1 MGSAAV
7 SVVHL
12 VRLSAV
18 AGLLVAAMVLATAG
32 GGAVVARD
40 AARSALQM
48 PEGFAPSGM
57 MQQSVLLDAD
67 GEEFATVHDRRR
79 EAVALDAIAPVMRRA
94 VLAVEDRRFYEHAG
108 VDMRAVFRAA
118 LATLGGSTQ
127 GGSTITQQYVKNVL
141 VEAAETPEQ
150 AARATETTL
159 ARKIRELRYA
169 LGVESALPKERILEG
184 YLNISYFGNGAY
196 GVQAAAQRYFG
207 VDAADLDAVQAAT
220 LAGLVKG
227 PAVYD
232 PVERPEAALDRRAT
246 VLHSMAE
253 VGVISEEEAESAADR
268 PLGLDMTPLG
278 GGCFESDHPY
288 FCEYV
293 IAWIENDPRF
303 GATAEERA
311 RWVRR
316 SGLTI
321 RTTLDPDAQQAAQ
334 RAVDRHVPR
343 HADAGKVA
351 VQAMVEPGTGDVTA
365 MAQNREYGFDGDE
378 PDQTS
383 LNFAVDAGHGGGTGF
398 QAGSVFK
405 AYTVAA
411 ALEKRMGVAT
421 TFDSPESTTVTGQ
434 RTCSGERL
442 GEWKVRNSGDSDE
455 GRQDMEEGVKHSSNT
470 YFAQLQKRVGL
481 CDTVRMA
488 ERLGAK
494 RADGKPFGEWNSFTL
509 GDQEVAPL
517 DVAVSYATLAARGVR
532 CEPRPVAEIVAA
544 DGEEHPVDPVCERA
558 LEEATADAVNDVMRA
573 PLTDGGTAHGLAPG
587 RPAAGKTGTTDAFAA
602 AWFAGY
608 TPDLASAVAV
618 GDPRGGARHPL
629 RGVSIGGR
637 YHSVVYGSTIPGP
650 IWRDGIRGALR
661 GTDATAFPEP
671 RPSALRPGFSVGSAP
686 RRQPGPPVPDVRGR
700 SFEEAEAVLEKV
712 GFRVREGGVRVPSE
726 HGEGMV
732 ASTNPSAGTPL
743 PEGAVVNI
751 FRSRPA

>member
-1 MGSAAV
+1 MASAAG

-18 AGLLVAAMVLATAG
+18 AGLLVAAMVLVTVG

-40 AARSALQM
+40 AVRSALRM
-48 PEGFAPSGM
+48 PEAFDPSAM
-57 MQQSVLLDAD
+57 VQQSVLLDAD
-67 GEEFATVHDRRR
+67 GREFATVHDRRR
-79 EAVALDAIAPVMRRA
+79 EAVRLEEIAPVMRAA
-94 VLAVEDRRFYEHAG
+94 VLAVEDRRFYAHSG
-108 VDMRAVFRAA
+108 LDLRAVFRAA
-118 LATLGGSTQ
+118 LATLEGRTQ

-141 VEAAETPEQ
+141 VEAADTPEQ
-150 AARATETTL
+150 AERATETTL

-169 LGVESALPKERILEG
+169 LGVEAALSKDRILEG

-207 VDAADLDAVQAAT
+207 VDAADLSAVQAAT

-227 PAVYD
+227 PSVYD
-232 PVERPEAALDRRAT
+232 PVEHPEQALDRRAT
-246 VLHSMAE
+246 VLSGMAE
-253 VGVISEEEAESAADR
+253 VGVLTEEEARRAADS

-278 GGCFESDHPY
+278 GGCYESDHPY
-288 FCEYV
+288 FCTYV
-293 IAWIENDPRF
+293 LSWIENDPRF
-303 GATAEERA
+303 GADAEERA

-316 SGLTI
+316 AGLRI
-321 RTTLDPDAQQAAQ
+321 RTTLDPGAQRAAQ

-343 HADAGKVA
+343 GADAGKVA
-351 VQAMVEPGTGDVTA
+351 VQAMVEPGTGDVVA
-365 MAQNREYGFDGDE
+365 MAQNREYGFDGQD

-383 LNFAVDAGHGGGTGF
+383 INFAVDAGHGGGTGF

-411 ALEKRMGVAT
+411 ALEERMGVGTSFEAPDT
-421 TFDSPESTTVTGQ
+421 LTVKGQ
-434 RTCSGERL
+434 RTCSGKRL
-442 GEWKVRNSGDSDE
+442 GPWKVRNAGDSDA
-455 GRQDMEEGVKHSSNT
+455 GRQSMVEGTKHSSNT

-494 RADGKPFGEWNSFTL
+494 RADGAPFGQWNSFTL

-517 DVAVSYATLAARGVR
+517 DVAASYATLAARGVR
-532 CEPRPVAEIVAA
+532 CEPRPVSAITPP
-544 DGEEHPVDPVCERA
+544 DGKRRAVEALCERA
-558 LEEATADAVNDVMRA
+558 LEPATADAVNDVLRA
-573 PLTDGGTAHGLAPG
+573 PLTDGGTAQGLGPG
-587 RPAAGKTGTTDAFAA
+587 RPAAGKTGTTDGSAA
-602 AWFAGY
+602 AWFAGH

-637 YHSVVYGSTIPGP
+637 YHAVVYGATLPGP
-650 IWRDGIRGALR
+650 IWRDGVRGALE
-661 GTDATAFPEP
+661 GTEASAFPEP
-671 RPSALRPGFSVGSAP
+671 RPSALRPGFAAGAP
-686 RRQPGPPVPDVRGR
+686 SRPEASVPDVRGR
-700 SFEEAEAVLEKV
+700 TFAEAEKALEDA
-712 GFRVREGGVRVPSE
+712 GYRVREGGVRVPSDQE
-726 HGEGMV
+726 EGVV

-743 PEGAVVNI
+743 PEGAVVNV
-751 FRSRPA
+751 FRARG